1 MRPFLITVCLL
12 AASAAA
18 QAQTN
23 PCTQPLPAGVILSS
37 ASEVVAALP
46 EHTAVVAGQPVVTE
60 YSFGIFL
67 PGVNPAAGGQPVTQ
81 VVIAKTS
88 WVLKTGTPNCYG
100 AKPSELLAI
109 PVNADRTGAIKS
121 RRGTATANVCTAP
134 TCVESNWSALTNP
147 FGLLAAPAVPT
158 GARVT
163 P

>member
-1 MRPFLITVCLL
+1 MRPVLISLMLL
-12 AASAAA
+12 AAASAA

-67 PGVNPAAGGQPVTQ
+67 PGVDPAAGGQPVTQ

-109 PVNADRTGAIKS
+109 PVNADRRGAVKA
-121 RRGTATANVCTAP
+121 RRGTGTPCTAP
-134 TCVESNWSALTNP
+134 TCVESNWSVLTNP

-158 GARVT
+158 GARIT